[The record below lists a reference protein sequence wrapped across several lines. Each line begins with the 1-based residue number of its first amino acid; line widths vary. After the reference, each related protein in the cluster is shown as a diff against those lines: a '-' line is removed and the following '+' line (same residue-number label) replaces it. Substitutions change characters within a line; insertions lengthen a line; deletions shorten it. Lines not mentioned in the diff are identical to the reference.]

1 MRIAL
6 GIPKIEADWKTN
18 VQKMADMAIE
28 SANAGATL
36 ILFSEAAV
44 TGFVGTGDKENDLM
58 LAQSIPGEAS
68 KQLAQIAL
76 LHNITLGFGLYENA
90 DGRLYDTYVIVSAQG
105 KIHHQYRRMDA
116 HWHKWFMLPK
126 ANLTYAVGTESLPM
140 ELPIGRATTLICGDL
155 FNEDCLAEVIKNNSQ
170 WLILPMARGFD
181 SDVKTSQEWH
191 EIERFFYTD
200 QAQKTGAGLIV
211 VNQLCQ
217 LAPSTHFFGGAM
229 VMLKSGAISHEFP
242 LHQEG
247 ILYANL
253 DMPNN
258 L

>member
-1 MRIAL
+1 MKIA
-6 GIPKIEADWKTN
+6 W
-18 VQKMADMAIE
+18 
-28 SANAGATL
+28 
-36 ILFSEAAV
+36 
-44 TGFVGTGDKENDLM
+44 
-58 LAQSIPGEAS
+58 
-68 KQLAQIAL
+68 
-76 LHNITLGFGLYENA
+76 
-90 DGRLYDTYVIVSAQG
+90 
-105 KIHHQYRRMDA
+105 
-116 HWHKWFMLPK
+116 
-126 ANLTYAVGTESLPM
+126 
-140 ELPIGRATTLICGDL
+140 
-155 FNEDCLAEVIKNNSQ
+155 Q
-170 WLILPMARGFD
+170 WLILPMAHGFD
-181 SDVKTSQEWH
+181 SDGKTSQEWH